1 MSEATVTSAAQATKC
16 SSDILP
22 AAMAQATE
30 VDVKQ
35 AVANAQAYLLEL
47 FPITTGTLQLEEVEP
62 DAGGWRI
69 TFSYLRQDN
78 DPYGFG
84 RMIAI
89 QQGSVPRVY
98 KVVMVDPSGEPK
110 SVKIR

>member
-1 MSEATVTSAAQATKC
+1 
-16 SSDILP
+16 
-22 AAMAQATE
+22 MAQVTA

-47 FPITTGTLQLEEVEP
+47 FPITAGTLQLEEVEP
-62 DAGGWRI
+62 EAGGWRI
-69 TFSYLRQDN
+69 TFSYDRQEN

-89 QQGSVPRVY
+89 QRGNVSRVY
-98 KVVMVDPSGEPK
+98 KVVEVDPSGEPK
-110 SVKIR
+110 SVKMR

>member
-1 MSEATVTSAAQATKC
+1 
-16 SSDILP
+16 
-22 AAMAQATE
+22 MAQATE

-35 AVANAQAYLLEL
+35 AVANARAYLLEL
-47 FPITTGTLQLEEVEP
+47 FPIPAGTLQLEEVEP
-62 DAGGWRI
+62 ESGGWRL
-69 TFSYLRQDN
+69 TFSYERQES

-89 QQGSVPRVY
+89 QQGSVSRVF
-98 KVVMVDPSGEPK
+98 KVVKVDPSGDPK